1 MNRKRKIKFI
11 VFSLLLSAVIALS
24 GFMVWRELT
33 DRQKEQETFAS
44 LSELAQTKPE
54 TSLPESTKPPEADI
68 DTVEESEP
76 EAAHKRNI
84 PALTEENPDC
94 VGWLSIDGTAVD
106 YPVMHMPDEPQ
117 RYLRLDFYGSY
128 SASGVPFLDG
138 RCSLGSSNRIIYGH
152 NMKNGTMFSSLKG
165 YADKEYCLEHP
176 VIEFETAA
184 GCESYAVF
192 AVAAV
197 RKDDGWYDFITAA
210 GEVEYDRQIETI
222 CGKALYDTGVIP
234 VFGQQLLTLSTCYG
248 AGKDGRLIVIA
259 VKQ

>member
-24 GFMVWRELT
+24 CFMVWRELT

-54 TSLPESTKPPEADI
+54 SSLPESTKHPEAGRDNA
-68 DTVEESEP
+68 EESEP

-106 YPVMHMPDEPQ
+106 YPVMHTPDEPQ

-165 YADKEYCLEHP
+165 YTSTLP
-176 VIEFETAA
+176 F
-184 GCESYAVF
+184 S
-192 AVAAV
+192 
-197 RKDDGWYDFITAA
+197 
-210 GEVEYDRQIETI
+210 
-222 CGKALYDTGVIP
+222 AL
-234 VFGQQLLTLSTCYG
+234 
-248 AGKDGRLIVIA
+248 IA
-259 VKQ
+259 VKSLSGISAVSSVSVDSGICLDAQTALPWEL